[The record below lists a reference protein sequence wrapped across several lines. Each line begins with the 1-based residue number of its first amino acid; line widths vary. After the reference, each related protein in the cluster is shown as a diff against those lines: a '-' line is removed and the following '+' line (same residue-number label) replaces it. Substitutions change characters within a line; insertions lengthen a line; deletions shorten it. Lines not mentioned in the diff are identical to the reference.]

1 MNNTASKHNPP
12 SFTNTTQEAEE
23 NETSPKETVRTAK
36 HQSGTGERILM
47 TEDEDDDAY
56 EEFKRKKDEGG
67 KQRGRK
73 KRKAG
78 SSRRETGGKK
88 RVKSEGGDKKPANLR
103 LWKTASDSSSDQDAG
118 VDVEVEMGLPAY
130 LKARRDA
137 VEAAKAAIEDTD
149 TPPDALR
156 FPPDYGD
163 VYFSDDER
171 LVLSLLPFPSKYP
184 Y

>member
-1 MNNTASKHNPP
+1 
-12 SFTNTTQEAEE
+12 
-23 NETSPKETVRTAK
+23 
-36 HQSGTGERILM
+36 M

-56 EEFKRKKDEGG
+56 EEFKRKRDECG
-67 KQRGRK
+67 KQKGRK
-73 KRKAG
+73 KRKVD
-78 SSRRETGGKK
+78 SCWRKVGGKK
-88 RVKSEGGDKKPANLR
+88 RVKSEGADKKPASR
-103 LWKTASDSSSDQDAG
+103 RPWKTTSDSSSDQDVGA
-118 VDVEVEMGLPAY
+118 DAEAEMGLPAY
-130 LKARRDA
+130 LKARKDA

-171 LVLSLLPFPSKYP
+171 LVLSFLPLPSKYP

>member
-1 MNNTASKHNPP
+1 
-12 SFTNTTQEAEE
+12 
-23 NETSPKETVRTAK
+23 
-36 HQSGTGERILM
+36 M

-73 KRKAG
+73 KKRKVG
-78 SSRRETGGKK
+78 SSWRETGGKK
-88 RVKSEGGDKKPANLR
+88 RVKSEGGDKKPPNQR
-103 LWKTASDSSSDQDAG
+103 LWKTASDSSSDQDVG
-118 VDVEVEMGLPAY
+118 VDVGVEMGLPAY
-130 LKARRDA
+130 LKARKDA

-171 LVLSLLPFPSKYP
+171 LVLSLLPLPYKTPILTIYFRVNWPPNQTSKTSP
-184 Y
+184 RAHRIRISRWKTPLV